1 MTKQIIEQ
9 CGQKM
14 EKSID
19 SLKKDFATIR
29 TGKAN
34 PNILNGV
41 SVEYYGSMMPINQI
55 ANVSAPDPQSIVIK
69 PYDKSV
75 LRAIE
80 KAIQTADLGFNPL
93 NDGDLIRIPIAP
105 LTEQVRK
112 DLVKQAK
119 KIAENC
125 KVAIRNIRRD
135 QNEALKKLE
144 KDSLIS
150 EDELKRSND
159 KVQKVTDEYVAKV
172 DQLTKAK
179 ENDIMAI

>member
-1 MTKQIIEQ
+1 MNLWPSGYEPDELPSCSTPRQI
-9 CGQKM
+9 
-14 EKSID
+14 
-19 SLKKDFATIR
+19 
-29 TGKAN
+29 
-34 PNILNGV
+34 
-41 SVEYYGSMMPINQI
+41 
-55 ANVSAPDPQSIVIK
+55 IK

-119 KIAENC
+119 KLAENC
-125 KVAIRNIRRD
+125 KVAVRNIRRD
-135 QNEALKKLE
+135 QMEALKKLE

>member
-1 MTKQIIEQ
+1 MTNQIIEQ

-34 PNILNGV
+34 PSILNGV
-41 SVEYYGSMMPINQI
+41 NVEYYGSMMPINQI
-55 ANVSAPDPQSIVIK
+55 ANVSAPDPQSIVVK

-119 KIAENC
+119 KLSENAKIA
-125 KVAIRNIRRD
+125 VRNIRRD
-135 QNEALKKLE
+135 QMEALKKLE
-144 KDSLIS
+144 KDGLIS
-150 EDELKRSND
+150 EDELKRASD
-159 KVQKVTDEYVAKV
+159 KVQKVTDEYVAKIDDLFV
-172 DQLTKAK
+172 
-179 ENDIMAI
+179 